1 MIWAVLLS
9 LAALSAFWLV
19 WPYLRG
25 TVLEGGDDAAV
36 SIYSDQMDEVARDR
50 DRGLIGTA
58 EADAALSEIA
68 QRRSR
73 AARGFAQ
80 EVSVARRNPV
90 AAVFA
95 SAVLI
100 AIAIGGYLWTGAH
113 GVPDQ
118 PLHAR
123 AQEQL
128 EQRAAAGDLTARIQ
142 LLIDRVE
149 AEPESF
155 EAWWVLARSHA
166 AVGDHAASAEAYCRA
181 VLLRGDDPGVLSAYA
196 EAMTLANGNK
206 VPEGAEII
214 FSQVARETSDP
225 RAFYYLALA
234 RAQRQ
239 DFRGALEDWA
249 ALAQASDST
258 APWMP
263 LVRRDMV
270 NMARMLGEDI
280 ASYLPDA
287 TPAELAAA
295 RPGGTSG
302 GDLSALHAA
311 VASDPMDFEARMALV
326 RAEAAA
332 GDSEAA
338 AEALAEARAAFRGA
352 PYLMEKIGETERA
365 LGLDLVAVP
374 KGPDAE
380 DVAAAAQMTEAD
392 RDAMVR
398 GMVAGLAARLEDA
411 PDDPEGWAM
420 LIRSYRVL
428 GDAAAADAALARAED
443 LFDGAEAIKALLRGG

>member
-19 WPYLRG
+19 WPYLRV

-68 QRRSR
+68 QRRFR

-155 EAWWVLARSHA
+155 DVSITSARDKIPS
-166 AVGDHAASAEAYCRA
+166 SSFTRPSIKLC
-181 VLLRGDDPGVLSAYA
+181 
-196 EAMTLANGNK
+196 
-206 VPEGAEII
+206 
-214 FSQVARETSDP
+214 FS
-225 RAFYYLALA
+225 
-234 RAQRQ
+234 
-239 DFRGALEDWA
+239 
-249 ALAQASDST
+249 
-258 APWMP
+258 
-263 LVRRDMV
+263 
-270 NMARMLGEDI
+270 
-280 ASYLPDA
+280 
-287 TPAELAAA
+287 
-295 RPGGTSG
+295 
-302 GDLSALHAA
+302 
-311 VASDPMDFEARMALV
+311 
-326 RAEAAA
+326 
-332 GDSEAA
+332 
-338 AEALAEARAAFRGA
+338 RAA
-352 PYLMEKIGETERA
+352 
-365 LGLDLVAVP
+365 
-374 KGPDAE
+374 
-380 DVAAAAQMTEAD
+380 
-392 RDAMVR
+392 
-398 GMVAGLAARLEDA
+398 
-411 PDDPEGWAM
+411 
-420 LIRSYRVL
+420 
-428 GDAAAADAALARAED
+428 
-443 LFDGAEAIKALLRGG
+443 